1 MVERLKIAVAGCG
14 PAGLAATLLL
24 TRQGHEV
31 HLIERFETP
40 APVGS
45 GLMLQPTGRCVLAG
59 LGLDDKIAVLG
70 KPIEAIDGRDAHSG
84 RRVLDVD
91 LTLVPHDLKPLAV
104 HRGALF
110 NVLYDAVAAEGIP
123 VHTGCDVSGILQ
135 VHNGGVQVR
144 CETGLLE
151 QGYDLL
157 VDASGARSALKSLS
171 VAPFNLRPLPFGAL
185 WATLADAGHDFAPN
199 ILHQRYRCADR
210 MVGVLP
216 VGRTSPGKQDLL
228 TFFWSLKPGDLQ
240 GWRERGLA
248 CWRDEV
254 LALWPETEGL
264 LGQIT
269 SPDQF
274 TFATYTH
281 HTMTNP
287 WGDRIV
293 FIGDAAHT
301 TSPQLGQGANMA
313 LLDAHALA
321 LAVQQTS
328 AIEEIGPRYAALRRW
343 HLRLYQWMS
352 AAFTPFYQSDS
363 RLLPLVRDAGF
374 HTVNALPGGRAMFAA
389 MVGGLVPSPLRKLQL
404 APSMK

>member
-1 MVERLKIAVAGCG
+1 MVGRLKIAVAGCG
-14 PAGLAATLLL
+14 PAGLAAALLL
-24 TRQGHEV
+24 HRQGHEV
-31 HLIERFETP
+31 HLIERFDTP

-45 GLMLQPTGRCVLAG
+45 GLILQPTGRCVLAG
-59 LGLDDKIAVLG
+59 LGLDDKIAGLG

-110 NVLYDAVAAEGIP
+110 NVLYDAVVAEGIP
-123 VHTGCDVSGILQ
+123 VHTGCDVAGVARCPS
-135 VHNGGVQVR
+135 GGVQVDNSG
-144 CETGLLE
+144 GLPV
-151 QGYDLL
+151 QVYDLV
-157 VDASGARSALKSLS
+157 VDATGARSALKSLS
-171 VAPFNLRPLPFGAL
+171 VAPFNLRPLLFGAL
-185 WATLADAGHDFAPN
+185 WATLADEGHDFAPN
-199 ILHQRYRCADR
+199 ILHQRYRRADR
-210 MVGVLP
+210 MIGVLP
-216 VGRTSPGKQDLL
+216 VGRTSPVGQDLL

-248 CWRDEV
+248 HWKGQV

-264 LGQIT
+264 LGQI
-269 SPDQF
+269 SLPDQF

-293 FIGDAAHT
+293 FVGDAAHT

-321 LAVQQTS
+321 LAIQQTS

-352 AAFTPFYQSDS
+352 AAFTPFYQSDN

-374 HTVNALPGGRAMFAA
+374 HTVNALPGGRRLFAA
-389 MVGGLVPSPLRKLQL
+389 LVGGLVPSPLRKLAL
-404 APSMK
+404 PPSIR

>member
-1 MVERLKIAVAGCG
+1 MVGRLNIAVAGCG
-14 PAGLAATLLL
+14 PAGLAAALLL
-24 TRQGHEV
+24 KRQGHEV
-31 HLIERFETP
+31 HLIERFDTP

-59 LGLDDKIAVLG
+59 LGLDDKIAALG

-91 LTLVPHDLKPLAV
+91 LRLVPHDLKPLAV

-110 NVLYDAVAAEGIP
+110 NVLYDAVAAERIP
-123 VHTGCDVSGILQ
+123 VRTGCEVSGIVQ
-135 VHNGGVQVR
+135 DHNGGVQVR
-144 CETGLLE
+144 CDTGPLE
-151 QGYDLL
+151 DGYDL
-157 VDASGARSALKSLS
+157 VADASGARSALKSLS
-171 VAPFNLRPLPFGAL
+171 VAPFSLRPLPFGAL
-185 WATLADAGHDFAPN
+185 WATLANAGHDFEPN
-199 ILHQRYRCADR
+199 ILHQRYRHADR
-210 MVGVLP
+210 MIGVLP
-216 VGRTSPGKQDLL
+216 VGRTSVGGQDLL
-228 TFFWSLKPGDLQ
+228 TFFWSLKPADLQ
-240 GWRERGLA
+240 GWYERGLTH
-248 CWRDEV
+248 WKGEV

-274 TFATYTH
+274 TFASYTH

-321 LAVQQTS
+321 LAVQVAS
-328 AIEEIGPRYAALRRW
+328 AADEIGPRYAALRRW

-374 HTVNALPGGRAMFAA
+374 HTVNAMPGGRAMFAA
-389 MVGGLVPSPLRKLQL
+389 MVGGLVPSPLRKLHL